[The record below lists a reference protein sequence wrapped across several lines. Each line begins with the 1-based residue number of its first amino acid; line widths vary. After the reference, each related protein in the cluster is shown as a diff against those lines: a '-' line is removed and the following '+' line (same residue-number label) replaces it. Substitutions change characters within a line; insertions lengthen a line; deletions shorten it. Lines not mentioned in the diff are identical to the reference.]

1 MTGKAPLAIALAL
14 AWACSAKAQSVVT
27 NPDWLR
33 KPTTNEMMAVF
44 PAQAMKQGRSGKAV
58 ISCTVSTEGLLRDC
72 TVVSETPAGAGF
84 GAAARVLSSSFLMKP
99 ATRDGKPIEAKIT
112 IPINFTNLAD
122 PQENEN
128 GHTGSRIAG
137 NDIAGRGA
145 GYDTSNTVR
154 VFPVMAWAQA
164 PTVAEIQAAL
174 DKKAGDRFAD
184 GKIVLQCKVA
194 KKTGALG
201 ACTVMNSSPGMTD
214 FAPVA
219 RSLTS
224 KFRAD
229 PQPLAEVKT
238 EIMVNLT
245 LSFPNMSSELWGKR
259 YLSRTQ
265 WIRQPEFDPKEKLF
279 PREAAKAGLKTGS
292 ATVDCAI
299 AANGDLTQCAVVNE
313 SQPGMGFGD
322 MAKRIAMGFATN
334 PWTDDG
340 VPAEGAHVKLPIQ
353 MVNEDA
359 VPATAAKP

>member
-1 MTGKAPLAIALAL
+1 MTVKAPLAVALAL
-14 AWACSAKAQSVVT
+14 ACAFSARAQSVVT

-44 PAQAMKQGRSGKAV
+44 PAAAMKQGRSGKAL

-72 TVVSETPAGAGF
+72 KVVSESPAGAGF
-84 GAAARVLSSSFLMKP
+84 GAAAVVLSSSFLMKP
-99 ATRDGKPIEAKIT
+99 ATRDGTPIEARIT

-122 PQENEN
+122 PEENEN

-137 NDIAGRGA
+137 NDIAGHGG

-154 VFPVMAWAQA
+154 VFPVMAWARA
-164 PTVAEIQAAL
+164 PTVAEVQAAL
-174 DKKAGDRFAD
+174 DKKVGDRFAD

-201 ACTVMNSSPGMTD
+201 ACTVMNFSPGMTD
-214 FAPVA
+214 FRTVA
-219 RSLTS
+219 QSLTS

-238 EIMVNLT
+238 EVMVNLT
-245 LSFPNMSSELWGKR
+245 LSFPDMTSEPWGKR
-259 YLSRTQ
+259 YLARTQ

-279 PREAAKAGLKTGS
+279 PKEAAKAGLKTGS
-292 ATVDCAI
+292 ATLDCVI
-299 AANGDLTQCAVVNE
+299 AAKGDLTQCTVVKE
-313 SQPGMGFGD
+313 SRPGVGFGD
-322 MAKRIAMGFATN
+322 MAKRIAAGFATN

-340 VPAEGAHVKLPIQ
+340 VPAEGAHVLMPIE
-353 MVNEDA
+353 MVDEN
-359 VPATAAKP
+359 PAPAAKP